1 MSAVADST
9 TSPSSLPK
17 TVVHFWVQVAVF
29 FGYGFKWYLR
39 PAITIATLYY
49 INIINQQIRLILGG
63 YPSLKLFK
71 VNAVQWIWTDV
82 ELPSWALSF
91 ALSFWLT
98 SRPEVCTAC
107 GVWLGYRFPMV
118 SYGRNRISPAEVP
131 VLATKKLWEKLRFET
146 GKHRVDCSSTS
157 LLLLV
162 LTPDLFRYRCKQ
174 SGLIIVKITPDNS
187 WFGS

>member
-1 MSAVADST
+1 MFIT
-9 TSPSSLPK
+9 TLQLKIPPLHLCPLLLIQRHPRLHCLKLLFISEFKSLC
-17 TVVHFWVQVAVF
+17 F

-118 SYGRNRISPAEVP
+118 SYGRNRISPVEVP
-131 VLATKKLWEKLRFET
+131 VLATKNYGRN
-146 GKHRVDCSSTS
+146 
-157 LLLLV
+157 
-162 LTPDLFRYRCKQ
+162 
-174 SGLIIVKITPDNS
+174 SGLKPGNIEWIVALQVYFC
-187 WFGS
+187 WF